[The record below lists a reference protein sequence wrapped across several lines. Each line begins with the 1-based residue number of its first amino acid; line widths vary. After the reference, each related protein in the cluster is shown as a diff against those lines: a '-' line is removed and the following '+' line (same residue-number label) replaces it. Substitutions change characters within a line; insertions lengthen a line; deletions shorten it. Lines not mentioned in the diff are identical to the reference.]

1 MLKII
6 QNSPNSFQSEDTKTF
21 NDISGFFFINNNHKI
36 IIDINN
42 IIIDDINIIIYKN
55 NNHIG
60 GNIWLSSILLILYL
74 QEKNKNIFNNK
85 KILELGAGTAL
96 LSMYISKISKNSI
109 ITASDYDISITNENI
124 INNNLDN
131 ILIKKI
137 DWNNL
142 DDSDLD
148 KYDIIILSDC
158 IYRTTYKSL
167 LLTIKKY
174 LNPKGKI
181 LISNADRENL
191 DEFIYGMKEINSEIK
206 NIKEKLY
213 YNDKYYI
220 DLNVIF
226 YI

>member
-21 NDISGFFFINNNHKI
+21 NDISGFFSIEKNRKNI
-36 IIDINN
+36 IINENN
-42 IIIDDINIIIYKN
+42 IIIDNINIIIYKN

-60 GNIWLSSILLILYL
+60 GNIWLSTLVLILYL
-74 QEKNKNIFNNK
+74 DKKNKNFFNNK

-96 LSMYISKISKNSI
+96 LSMYISKISTNSI
-109 ITASDYDISITNENI
+109 ITATDYDISITNENI
-124 INNNLDN
+124 INNNFNN
-131 ILIKKI
+131 ILTKKI

-142 DDSDLD
+142 EDNDLE
-148 KYDIIILSDC
+148 KYDIIFLSDC

-174 LNPKGKI
+174 LKPKGKI
-181 LISNADRENL
+181 FISNADRENV
-191 DEFIYGMKEINSEIK
+191 DEFIYGLLEINSKIK
-206 NIKEKLY
+206 NKKERLY

-220 DLNVIF
+220 DLNI
-226 YI
+226 IH

>member
-21 NDISGFFFINNNHKI
+21 NDISGFFKINNNFKI
-36 IIDINN
+36 IIDGNN
-42 IIIDDINIIIYKN
+42 IIIDDINIVIYKN

-60 GNIWLSSILLILYL
+60 GNIWLSSLILILYL

-96 LSMYISKISKNSI
+96 LSMYISKISTNSI

-131 ILIKKI
+131 IITKKI

-142 DDSDLD
+142 DNNDLE

-174 LNPKGKI
+174 LKPKGKI
-181 LISNADRENL
+181 FISNADRENV
-191 DEFIYGMKEINSEIK
+191 DEFIYGIKEINSKIK
-206 NIKEKLY
+206 NIKERLY
-213 YNDKYYI
+213 YNDIYYI
-220 DLNVIF
+220 DLNI
-226 YI
+226 II